1 MTGFIHPSCAPA
13 GRNRRASPPGPGP
26 HPPPP
31 PMSFRLH
38 PRLVLLA
45 LLLPVVVSARDA
57 LTPRQ
62 TIALFNGRDLTGWVP
77 YSRPADAA
85 APSPW
90 SVADG
95 LIKCSGTPAGYIRSE
110 GRYRDYRLT
119 VEWRWLTTP
128 MPLNAQGRPRG
139 RNSGV
144 LLHMHEPDEVW
155 PKSLEAQLAENNA
168 GDFWVIGGV
177 ETAQHAAARAQAIAA
192 AGQDEEALKRARS
205 NRRFQKAHGSS
216 EKPLGEW
223 NTYEIVCSGD
233 TITVSVNGVQQNRA
247 TAVTVQEGHICL
259 QSEGAPIEFRNVKL
273 EPL

>member
-1 MTGFIHPSCAPA
+1 MPLRF
-13 GRNRRASPPGPGP
+13 
-26 HPPPP
+26 
-31 PMSFRLH
+31 L
-38 PRLVLLA
+38 PRLALPA
-45 LLLPVVVSARDA
+45 LLLPLMAFASDA
-57 LTPRQ
+57 LSPRQ
-62 TIALFNGRDLTGWVP
+62 TVTLFNGRDLTGWIP

-95 LIKCSGTPAGYIRSE
+95 IIKCGGTPAGYIRSV

-119 VEWRWLTTP
+119 VEWRWVP
-128 MPLNAQGRPRG
+128 GQMPLNAQGRPRG

-192 AGQDEEALKRARS
+192 AGQDEESLKRARS
-205 NRRFQKAHGSS
+205 NRRFPKAHESS

-223 NTYEIVCSGD
+223 NTYEIVCAGD

-247 TAVTVQEGHICL
+247 TAVTVREGHVCL